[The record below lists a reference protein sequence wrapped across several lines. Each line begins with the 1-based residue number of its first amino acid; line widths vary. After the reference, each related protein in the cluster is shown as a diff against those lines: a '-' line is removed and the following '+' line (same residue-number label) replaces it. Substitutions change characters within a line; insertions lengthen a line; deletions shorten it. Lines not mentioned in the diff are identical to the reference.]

1 MHGGDHGPAVVLSA
15 ALNFLEHYSDVH
27 LSLFGDLSQ
36 VTAWQ
41 PAFAQFHDRI
51 SWRQGQHNAYAG
63 VTLKQ
68 LLQNPP
74 DDDALAMALRSVVH
88 HESNIDACAAVVTA
102 ADTRLLMIRA
112 RQCIGYRQGIKR
124 PALGAWIPGYT
135 GPVLALDVGA
145 SVVADAEDM
154 LASAL
159 MGHRFLKAHQY
170 ERAPRIGLLNIGHEA
185 HKASQRLAAAHALF
199 QQQTELDYR
208 GYVEPRAVFANEVD
222 MVITDGFTG
231 NVMLKSMEATA
242 DYVRHRVFDVLTERW
257 YGRVLALITARLFT
271 EDFSQLTAE
280 RHNGAPLLGLQG
292 WLVKSH
298 GSAKAPAF
306 EQALQQA
313 RHAVRL
319 EVPHRMWAD

>member
-27 LSLFGDLSQ
+27 LCLFGDAKQMTSWLS
-36 VTAWQ
+36 
-41 PAFAQFHDRI
+41 AFAQYQARI
-51 SWRQGQHNAYAG
+51 TWYDGQHYPHHD
-63 VTLKQ
+63 TSLRE
-68 LLQNPP
+68 LLRTPKS
-74 DDDALAMALRSVVH
+74 DDALAMALRSANNVV
-88 HESNIDACAAVVTA
+88 DQTCAAVVTA
-102 ADTRLLMIRA
+102 ADTRVLMIRA
-112 RQCIGYRQGIKR
+112 RQCLGYRPGIKR

-145 SVVADAEDM
+145 SVVADADDM

-185 HKASQRLAAAHALF
+185 HKASQRLATAHQLF
-199 QQQTELDYR
+199 GQQADLDYR
-208 GYVEPRAVFANEVD
+208 GYVEPKAVFANEVD

-242 DYVRHRVFDVLTERW
+242 DYVKHRVFDVLTERW
-257 YGRVLALITARLFT
+257 YGRMLGLLTARLFAA
-271 EDFSQLTAE
+271 DFANVSAE
-280 RHNGAPLLGLQG
+280 RHNGAPLLGVNG
-292 WLVKSH
+292 WVVKSH
-298 GSAKAPAF
+298 GNANAEAF
-306 EQALQQA
+306 GQALQQA

-319 EVPHRMWAD
+319 GVPERMWVG